1 MRRSRNRPRRTWQ
14 RQSSRRV
21 PLTNGTASACQE
33 RSMVPSPAGESRE
46 GRAAVLVVDDDV
58 TIRRMMIAALKRSN
72 DYDFLEAG
80 NGREAIDLMRREH
93 PSAVVLDLMMP
104 VMSGFDVLQER
115 ATDPELR
122 RIPVIVVSANRA
134 PEIATAVDKGI
145 CAFLPKPFD
154 INVLNALVRSCL
166 VTEIE
171 TG

>member
-1 MRRSRNRPRRTWQ
+1 
-14 RQSSRRV
+14 
-21 PLTNGTASACQE
+21 
-33 RSMVPSPAGESRE
+33 MVPSSAGESHDR
-46 GRAAVLVVDDDV
+46 RSAVLVVDDDV
-58 TIRRMMIAALKRSN
+58 SIRRMMIAALKRCN

-80 NGREAIDLMRREH
+80 NGREAIEVMRREH

-104 VMSGFDVLQER
+104 IMSGFDVLQER

-154 INVLNALVRSCL
+154 ISVLNALVRSCL
-166 VTEIE
+166 TTATEKV
-171 TG
+171 